1 MRKENDTI
9 YMKVNSKFKAI
20 GKLYD
25 REHMPYGNYFV
36 SNKKYGR
43 AMNWIGA
50 APDPDFIGLET
61 ALEESR
67 DEIRIAV
74 RKIVQDFVDDPDYFK
89 QDYNMVDQVIQA
101 IRKTYLDK
109 QKQMLKI
116 LSR

>member
-1 MRKENDTI
+1 MPDHNSTI
-9 YMKVNSKFKAI
+9 YAKIDGKFKAV

-25 REHMPYGNYFV
+25 RDHMPYGNYFV

-61 ALEESR
+61 AVEESR

-116 LSR
+116 LAK

>member
-9 YMKVNSKFKAI
+9 YMRVDGKLKAI

-25 REHMPYGNYFV
+25 RDHMPYGNYFV
-36 SNKKYGR
+36 SNKRYGR

-50 APDPDFIGLET
+50 SPNPDFIGLET

-74 RKIVQDFVDDPDYFK
+74 RKIVQDFVHDPDYFK

-109 QKQMLKI
+109 QTEMLEI
-116 LSR
+116 LAK